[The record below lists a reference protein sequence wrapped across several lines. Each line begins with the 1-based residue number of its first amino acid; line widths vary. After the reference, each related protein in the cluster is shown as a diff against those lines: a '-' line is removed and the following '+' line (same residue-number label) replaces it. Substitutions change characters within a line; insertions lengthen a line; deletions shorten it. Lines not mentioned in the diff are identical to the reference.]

1 MLTVVIVLMVQE
13 LEGAMPLVNRL
24 AGERFTELKGKFF
37 KRLPRRL
44 DNLEAA
50 LEVQH
55 IQTQGKNHAITDNH
69 TPRIQRMPKLWDESR
84 EGPESSPS
92 KANSK
97 RGAYPE
103 PITGYPPP

>member
-1 MLTVVIVLMVQE
+1 VDSVEIAGCFAREPTVAILPLLQRLTVEIVLMVQE

-50 LEVQH
+50 LEVRS
-55 IQTQGKNHAITDNH
+55 IS
-69 TPRIQRMPKLWDESR
+69 KLKKAKTIESLETILLR
-84 EGPESSPS
+84 
-92 KANSK
+92 
-97 RGAYPE
+97 
-103 PITGYPPP
+103 

>member
-1 MLTVVIVLMVQE
+1 MVQE

-24 AGERFTELKGKFF
+24 AGEHFTELKGKFL

-55 IQTQGKNHAITDNH
+55 IQAQDKNHATTENH
-69 TPRIQRMPKLWDESR
+69 TPRIERMPKLWDESR
-84 EGPESSPS
+84 EGPEPSPS
-92 KANSK
+92 RANSK
-97 RGAYPE
+97 RGTHPE
-103 PITGYPPP
+103 PIIGYPPP

>member
-1 MLTVVIVLMVQE
+1 VEIAAAFFPSELTVSILPFFQRLTVEIVVMIQE

-55 IQTQGKNHAITDNH
+55 TQTQDKNS
-69 TPRIQRMPKLWDESR
+69 LWVL
-84 EGPESSPS
+84 GF
-92 KANSK
+92 
-97 RGAYPE
+97 GFWVY
-103 PITGYPPP
+103 G